1 MGYGRLESKISSP
14 IAPTR
19 SGCRTPCAAEPC
31 RSFGRSPG
39 AGRGLAA
46 VGFFI
51 PAIIGLHSALSKRL
65 STNSEILLAAS
76 PHAGSVD
83 IKRRLSAR
91 RARRRPA
98 SLLREPAQPRPAKPG
113 AIVAAQVGDLGR
125 RAAGRDPS
133 RLHRPGPLCRRR
145 APRRGPLR
153 GRARPPGPIAAPQM
167 TAAGANTDELFTV
180 STSPTAISDLNA

>member
-1 MGYGRLESKISSP
+1 MGDWSKNFVPDRANPLRLQNAMRGE
-14 IAPTR
+14 AF
-19 SGCRTPCAAEPC
+19 
-31 RSFGRSPG
+31 RSFAEVQWPV
-39 AGRGLAA
+39 AGLAA

-51 PAIIGLHSALSKRL
+51 PAIIGLHSALSKTL

-76 PHAGSVD
+76 PRAGSVD
-83 IKRRLSAR
+83 LQRLSAR

-98 SLLREPAQPRPAKPG
+98 SLLRERRQPRPAKPRSH
-113 AIVAAQVGDLGR
+113 R
-125 RAAGRDPS
+125 R
-133 RLHRPGPLCRRR
+133 RPGGRPRAQIRRQGPVAPSSPCSLVCPRR

-153 GRARPPGPIAAPQM
+153 GRARPPGRIAAPQM